1 MVLRKVSLTP
11 SKTTLACIKSTGGT
25 GIDALY
31 IIGKSHRVTHSV
43 GNFRKMSHFACK
55 RRSIFSIS
63 YLDIFNSSCSM
74 ISSGICPIRPTFSAL
89 LFFIIHSCSRWN
101 LWCRRI
107 NRFLFK
113 ILLTFTTRSSDY
125 RNGNP
130 IRVCRNLSWTFWQW
144 GIFVPTRKS
153 IFEMLTDGVS
163 QQIGP
168 CMVWGKVGKCGAI
181 LTYFFSLYL
190 LSECCWVTALLR
202 LKEDFGDKG
211 G

>member
-144 GIFVPTRKS
+144 GIFVPKRKS
-153 IFEMLTDGVS
+153 IFEMLTDGAAGVS

-181 LTYFFSLYL
+181 LTYFFTY
-190 LSECCWVTALLR
+190 
-202 LKEDFGDKG
+202 
-211 G
+211 